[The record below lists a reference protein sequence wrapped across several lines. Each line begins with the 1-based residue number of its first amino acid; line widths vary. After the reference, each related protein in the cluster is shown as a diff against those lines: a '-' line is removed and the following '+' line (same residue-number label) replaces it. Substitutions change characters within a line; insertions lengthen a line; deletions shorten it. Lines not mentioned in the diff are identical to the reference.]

1 MLHPTKSEDG
11 VIEDISGVDAV
22 LHFLSIGWKFIFAAC
37 PPPHMCGGWACFI
50 VAISFI
56 GVITYIVGE
65 VAAMMGCVMGI
76 KPEVTAITFV
86 AIGTSLPDTFASMTA
101 AKESR
106 YADSAVGNVTGSNSV
121 NVFLGMGVPWV
132 VAVIYSNYHDEVY
145 QVPADGLGLSVVL
158 FLICSL
164 IGIAILVIRRCV
176 VGGELGGSACGRY
189 VSAILFISLWV
200 FYIVVSTSV
209 MYGWITIDI

>member
-1 MLHPTKSEDG
+1 MLHPTKNEDG
-11 VIEDISGVDAV
+11 VIEDIGGLDAV
-22 LHFLSIGWKFIFAAC
+22 LHFLSIGWKFLFAAC
-37 PPPHMCGGWACFI
+37 PPPHMLGGWACFL

-56 GVITYIVGE
+56 GGITYVVGE

-76 KPEVTAITFV
+76 KPGFTAITFV

-121 NVFLGMGVPWV
+121 NVFLGLGLPWV
-132 VAVIYSNYHDEVY
+132 IAVIYSNHHNTVY
-145 QVPADGLGLSVVL
+145 EVPAKGLGISVVL
-158 FLICSL
+158 FLCCSL

-189 VSAILFISLWV
+189 FSAAIFILLWV
-200 FYIVVSTSV
+200 FYIVVSGLN
-209 MYGWITIDI
+209 MYEVINLDF